1 MTAAELKSLNRNDL
15 TGDFATEDEQELA
28 RPARTSL
35 LGFSVP
41 NWLPVSSA
49 ALLAVVAITAII
61 RNNHSS
67 SSRHVASSRGLL
79 AGVCVASGEDCQK
92 SHACCKA
99 SDKCYSKNKFWASCQ
114 SSCDAE
120 VADELDGT
128 KWACEVLSAD
138 GEATEAKE
146 EAEDLPRCKNVS
158 DAACLKAKC
167 SVPGGSAAGDCS
179 KTWCCQQ
186 PGTQCYK
193 QSKYWSGCKQACP
206 TKHWDCDELGPRTPG
221 DPHTWKPCAQ
231 AKGAKRHPLLADGDV
246 DKAWT
251 AAEERASD
259 LLKTLHLEDKVAL
272 LRGQNDPWPN
282 DRHGYAGYVNP
293 NFYFRNKCA
302 MPLTLNDGPQGYNH
316 YQKKLAGTTTQ
327 FPSLLAVAASFDTEV
342 SRQYA
347 EAIAEEFVAKGSNV
361 MLGPDIEVG
370 RNPLSGR
377 SFETLSGED
386 PVLGAQLVVP
396 FVQECLKRGIIVT
409 VKHWLDN
416 NEEDYRMTMN
426 VNVSE
431 RAQHEIYMP
440 VFKAAI
446 DAGAGAV
453 MCAYNKV
460 NGTHACE
467 NEHLLQKLLRDDLGF
482 RGFVMSDWGA
492 THDAERSAK
501 HGLDMEMPGGPD
513 DEFHKLAELVGQGK
527 ISERL
532 VDKMASHV
540 LAAMFAVGHFDGQF
554 NFSSTEAALDANVTS
569 EKHRAVARRTIVESA
584 VLLKNRNGTLPL
596 QNKSAKIAMV
606 GKYCNHTTEKS
617 YGQGDAF
624 SGGGSGW
631 VQTNLA
637 ISPLAAMKARFTE
650 AEITWSESASEAKA
664 ADVAVVCAAGHAEE
678 GWDKANLTLPGAEA
692 MVVALRKAS
701 PKQKIIVLAIIPGAV
716 TTEWLDAADAA
727 LALFMPGEQVG
738 PAVAAL
744 LEGESSPGGRLPVS
758 LPRASE
764 KRFTQQQY
772 PGMPFNDVN
781 MTADWSEDVLV
792 GYRWNDARGKPSA
805 IPFGFGLTYTT
816 FDFRYF
822 KVECTGPGKAV
833 VSFHVVN
840 TGKREGT
847 AVPQL
852 YTSFRG
858 LLPVRR
864 QLRHFRKVRL
874 PPGGIA
880 EVRAEL
886 SEEDWRSWSED
897 RQRWASAVDDGE
909 VVTASVGMD
918 SGTMVWNQAI
928 TCLSPADP
936 SEIRVLQQS
945 TGSTG
950 FKIQYLSSEPLMA

>member
-1 MTAAELKSLNRNDL
+1 MTAAEFKSLNRNDNIE
-15 TGDFATEDEQELA
+15 DFTTENEQEFA
-28 RPARTSL
+28 RPDRASPS
-35 LGFSVP
+35 GFSVP
-41 NWLPVSSA
+41 NWLPLSLA
-49 ALLAVVAITAII
+49 AVLSVVAIAAVA
-61 RNNHSS
+61 RGHSA
-67 SSRHVASSRGLL
+67 SRSAQLAASRDLL
-79 AGVCVASGEDCQK
+79 ERVCAASGRDCQK

-99 SDKCYSKNKFWASCQ
+99 GDKCYRKNEFWASCQ
-114 SSCDAE
+114 ASCDPDT
-120 VADELDGT
+120 ADELDGERWT
-128 KWACEVLSAD
+128 CEVLADSAD
-138 GEATEAKE
+138 GGAKTATGAE
-146 EAEDLPRCKNVS
+146 EVVDLPKCTNVS
-158 DAACLKAKC
+158 DAACLKARC
-167 SVPGGSAAGDCS
+167 SVPGGGAAGDCS
-179 KTWCCQQ
+179 KTWCCVQ

-193 QSKYWSGCKQACP
+193 QNKWWAGCKQACP
-206 TKHWDCDELGPRTPG
+206 TKHWDCEELGPRTPG
-221 DPHTWKPCAQ
+221 DPHIWKPCA
-231 AKGAKRHPLLADGDV
+231 KLGGTERHPLLVDGDV

-251 AAEERASD
+251 VAEQRASD

-272 LRGQNDPWPN
+272 LRGQNDAWPN

-327 FPSLLAVAASFDTEV
+327 FPSLLAVAASFDVET
-342 SRQYA
+342 SRRYA

-416 NEEDYRMTMN
+416 NEEDFRMTMN

-431 RAQHEIYMP
+431 RAQHELYMP
-440 VFKAAI
+440 AFKAAI

-467 NEHLLQKLLRDDLGF
+467 NEHLLRKLLRDDLGF

-492 THDAERSAK
+492 THDAERSAR

-513 DEFHKLAELVGQGK
+513 DEFHKLAMLVGQGK
-527 ISERL
+527 LSEGV

-554 NFSSTEAALDANVTS
+554 NFSSTEAALNTNVTS
-569 EKHRAVARRTIVESA
+569 DKHRAVARRTIVESA
-584 VLLKNRNGTLPL
+584 VLLKNRDDILPL
-596 QNKSAKIAMV
+596 QNKKVKIAMV
-606 GKYCNHTTEKS
+606 GKYCKHTTEKS

-650 AEITWSESASEAKA
+650 AEITWSEGASGAKV

-678 GWDKANLTLPGAEA
+678 GWDRDNMTLPGAEA
-692 MVVALRKAS
+692 MVEALRQAS
-701 PKQKIIVLAIIPGAV
+701 PQQKIIVLAIIPGAV
-716 TTEWLDAADAA
+716 TTEWLASADAA

-758 LPRASE
+758 LPHASE

-772 PGMPFNDVN
+772 PGFPFNNVN

-792 GYRWNDARGKPSA
+792 GYRWNDAKHTPSA
-805 IPFGFGLTYTT
+805 LPFGFGLTYTT
-816 FDFRYF
+816 FDFRLF
-822 KVECTGPGKAV
+822 KVECTGSNKAT

-840 TGKREGT
+840 TGEREGT

-852 YTSFRG
+852 YTSFQS

-864 QLRHFRKVRL
+864 QLRHFTKVRL
-874 PPGGIA
+874 QPGGIA
-880 EVRAEL
+880 EIRAEL
-886 SEEDWRSWSED
+886 SEEDWRFWDEA
-897 RQRWASAVDDGE
+897 RGRWTSALDVGE
-909 VVTASVGMD
+909 VVTASVGAD
-918 SGTMVWNQAI
+918 SGTMAFSEAI

-936 SEIRVLQQS
+936 NQIRVLQ
-945 TGSTG
+945 T
-950 FKIQYLSSEPLMA
+950 